1 MTPPAA
7 RTVAIGGLGTIGLS
21 VGRWLDTADGFD
33 LTAVAASSEASA
45 AAKIAAL
52 NVPPIA
58 PPKVVA
64 ARELA
69 DHADIVVECAP
80 AAHFAEIAEPAI
92 EAGRVLIALSA
103 GALLS
108 RPDQIE
114 TAELSGAQII
124 VPTGAL
130 VGLDAVRAMA
140 VGTIE
145 TVTLV
150 TRKPPQGLIGA
161 PYLAENGIDVA
172 SLTAPLQVFQGNAF
186 DAAKAFPANINVG
199 AALALA
205 GAGPAR
211 TMIEIWADPTIA
223 RNRHRV
229 EVVSDS
235 AIASMEIEGM
245 PSADNPRT
253 SASVANSVIAVL
265 KRMCDPLVVG
275 T

>member
-1 MTPPAA
+1 MM
-7 RTVAIGGLGTIGLS
+7 RRVAIGGLGTIGLS
-21 VGRWLDTADGFD
+21 VAKWLDGADGFE
-33 LTAVAASSEASA
+33 LTAVAASSVASA
-45 AAKIAAL
+45 ETKVSGLGAVPKAIAAT
-52 NVPPIA
+52 
-58 PPKVVA
+58 
-64 ARELA
+64 ELA
-69 DHADIVVECAP
+69 DHADIVIECAP
-80 AAHFAEIAEPAI
+80 AAHFAAIAEPAI
-92 EAGRVLIALSA
+92 AAGRTVVALSA

-108 RPDQIE
+108 RPDLVE
-114 TAELSGAQII
+114 AADLSGAQII

-130 VGLDAVRAMA
+130 IGLDAVRAMA
-140 VGTIE
+140 EGEIDSVK
-145 TVTLV
+145 LV
-150 TRKPPQGLIGA
+150 TRKPPKGLIGA
-161 PYLAENGIDVA
+161 PYLEAEGIDVA
-172 SLTAPLQVFQGNAF
+172 ALSQPLCVFNGNAF

-205 GAGPAR
+205 GAGPER

-253 SASVANSVIAVL
+253 SASVANSVIAAL
-265 KRMCDPLVVG
+265 RRMRDPLVVG

>member
-1 MTPPAA
+1 MT
-7 RTVAIGGLGTIGLS
+7 RRVAIGGLGTIGLS
-21 VGRWLDTADGFD
+21 VARWLDTADGFD
-33 LTAVAASSEASA
+33 LTAVAASSIPSAEAKVRGLA
-45 AAKIAAL
+45 
-52 NVPPIA
+52 A
-58 PPKVVA
+58 PPKAVA
-64 ARELA
+64 TAELA
-69 DHADIVVECAP
+69 DHADIVIECAP
-80 AAHFAEIAEPAI
+80 AKNFADIAEPAI
-92 EAGRVLIALSA
+92 EAGRTLIALSA

-108 RPDQIE
+108 RGNLIE
-114 TAELSGAQII
+114 AAEISGAQII

-130 VGLDAVRAMA
+130 IGLDAVRAMA
-140 VGTIE
+140 QGDIDS
-145 TVTLV
+145 VTLV
-150 TRKPPQGLIGA
+150 TRKPPKGLIGA
-161 PYLAENGIDVA
+161 PYLEAEGIDLV
-172 SLTAPLQVFQGNAF
+172 SLTGPLRVFHGNAF
-186 DAAKAFPANINVG
+186 DAAMAFPANINVG

-211 TMIEIWADPTIA
+211 TMIEIWADPTIS

-265 KRMCDPLVVG
+265 RRMSDPLVVG

>member
-1 MTPPAA
+1 MT
-7 RTVAIGGLGTIGLS
+7 RRVAIGGLGTIGLS
-21 VGRWLDTADGFD
+21 VAKWLDKADGFE
-33 LTAVAASSEASA
+33 LTAVAASSAASA
-45 AAKIAAL
+45 EAKVAGL
-52 NVPPIA
+52 GSA
-58 PPKVVA
+58 PRVVA
-64 ARELA
+64 APELA
-69 DHADIVVECAP
+69 DHADIVIECAP
-80 AAHFAEIAEPAI
+80 AVHFGDIADPAVA
-92 EAGRVLIALSA
+92 AGRTLMALSA

-108 RPDQIE
+108 RPDLVE
-114 TAELSGAQII
+114 AADLSGGQII

-140 VGTIE
+140 EGEIE
-145 TVTLV
+145 SVKLI
-150 TRKPPQGLIGA
+150 TRKPPKGLTGA
-161 PYLAENGIDVA
+161 PYLEAEGIDVA
-172 SLTAPLQVFQGNAF
+172 ALSQPLCVFIGNAF

-205 GAGPAR
+205 GAGPER
-211 TMIEIWADPTIA
+211 TMIEIWADPTIS

-253 SASVANSVIAVL
+253 SASVANSVIAAL
-265 KRMCDPLVVG
+265 RRMSDPLVAG

>member
-92 EAGRVLIALSA
+92 EAGRVLTKS
-103 GALLS
+103 
-108 RPDQIE
+108 
-114 TAELSGAQII
+114 
-124 VPTGAL
+124 
-130 VGLDAVRAMA
+130 
-140 VGTIE
+140 
-145 TVTLV
+145 
-150 TRKPPQGLIGA
+150 
-161 PYLAENGIDVA
+161 
-172 SLTAPLQVFQGNAF
+172 
-186 DAAKAFPANINVG
+186 
-199 AALALA
+199 
-205 GAGPAR
+205 
-211 TMIEIWADPTIA
+211 
-223 RNRHRV
+223 
-229 EVVSDS
+229 
-235 AIASMEIEGM
+235 SM
-245 PSADNPRT
+245 T
-253 SASVANSVIAVL
+253 SASAAARRSRHACSSRASAV
-265 KRMCDPLVVG
+265 R
-275 T
+275 